1 MPRGPAPIF
10 QILLLGAALL
20 VAALSFPF
28 LRSALLAPEEDEA
41 PGLEAAFAQPQEEPE
56 PPPESAAILQRMRR
70 DSVSLLPKEETGAQA
85 PAPNAAMTRGGI
97 PSPKSS
103 VTLPRVSAGKR
114 PASGNGARTQRK
126 TVLRPAT
133 APRSMARTPPPDAR
147 RTGGTSSRT
156 LMGVGAGR
164 TSLGA
169 GIHCVV
175 GDVSPMP
182 GVAMRTGFAY
192 YDVPGRTPEEIS
204 GAMSKLVSA
213 GAAGAHRAAGTARQE
228 VRASFNLTEQG
239 GVCRADEV
247 QVELDV
253 VITLPR
259 LRDGV
264 TLALQQRWR
273 RFQDVIAAH
282 ENSHKAIA
290 VRVANDLRQELDF
303 AASRP
308 GPCSEKSAAFTAA
321 QQRAHGEMRRR
332 QSEYDA
338 YTSTHCGTT
347 L

>member
-1 MPRGPAPIF
+1 MARGLAPIF
-10 QILLLGAALL
+10 QAVLLGAALL
-20 VAALSFPF
+20 LAALSFPF

-41 PGLEAAFAQPQEEPE
+41 PGLETSFPQPQEDPE

-70 DSVSLLPKEETGAQA
+70 DSVSLLAKEDLSGKAAGSGELAERKTQDATPSGRAPSTGD
-85 PAPNAAMTRGGI
+85 
-97 PSPKSS
+97 SE
-103 VTLPRVSAGKR
+103 
-114 PASGNGARTQRK
+114 RTQRK
-126 TVLRPAT
+126 TVSRPA
-133 APRSMARTPPPDAR
+133 AARRSMAQTRPPDPR
-147 RTGGTSSRT
+147 RTGGTPNRT

-164 TSLGA
+164 TALGA

-182 GVAMRTGFAY
+182 GVLLRTGSAY

-228 VRASFNLTEQG
+228 VRASFNLAEQG
-239 GVCRADEV
+239 GVCRAEDV

>member
-1 MPRGPAPIF
+1 MARGPAPIL
-10 QILLLGAALL
+10 QALLLGAALL
-20 VAALSFPF
+20 LAALSFPF

-41 PGLEAAFAQPQEEPE
+41 PGLETAFPQPQEDPE
-56 PPPESAAILQRMRR
+56 PLPESAAILQRMRQ
-70 DSVSLLPKEETGAQA
+70 DSVSLLSKEDTGRQA
-85 PAPNAAMTRGGI
+85 PT
-97 PSPKSS
+97 
-103 VTLPRVSAGKR
+103 VTATGRRPSAGT
-114 PASGNGARTQRK
+114 GARTQRK
-126 TVLRPAT
+126 TPLKPA
-133 APRSMARTPPPDAR
+133 ASRRSMAQTRPPDPR
-147 RTGGTSSRT
+147 RTDGTSSRT

-164 TSLGA
+164 TVLGA
-169 GIHCVV
+169 GIHCLV

-182 GVAMRTGFAY
+182 GVLLRTGSAY

-228 VRASFNLTEQG
+228 VRASFNLIEQG

-273 RFQDVIAAH
+273 KFQDVIAAH